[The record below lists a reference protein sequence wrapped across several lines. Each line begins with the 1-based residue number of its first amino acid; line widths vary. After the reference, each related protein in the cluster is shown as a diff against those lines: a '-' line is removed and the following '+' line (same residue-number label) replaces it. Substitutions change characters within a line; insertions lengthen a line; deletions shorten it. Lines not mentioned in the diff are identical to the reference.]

1 VISRGRLTGAQASH
15 GRRQPSR
22 TAAKRTPDG
31 LRVLRLGVA
40 VAGLYRGITLTTV
53 IAGGAGFTSR
63 SMVVAVAAVTAWGCV
78 LVWDG
83 WRRGGFRPGLATLD
97 VVFACAV
104 ELLSPGWGR
113 PGMRFGY
120 DALQDAA
127 IVAGCALRVRL
138 LAVALS
144 ALVSAE
150 SLVKL
155 VPHASGAIT
164 VTEFVTYIGTL
175 VMLALGA
182 ACASRLLRLAAGA
195 VDRRHADRAPA
206 AREQAEQRR
215 VLHDTALAT
224 LTAIARGELDAR
236 ADEVRA
242 RCARDAACLR
252 LIVQGGRLSLASLPV
267 ALAAAAEEAAGIGLR
282 VHPMC
287 GALPPD
293 LDISVVTALALAV
306 REAFNNV
313 RLHAR
318 TGDAWLTAAQE
329 DGRVVVRVVD
339 RGAGFAGAGAGKGIS
354 DSILGRMRD
363 VGGDASVESAPGQG
377 TTVELRW
384 PA

>member
-1 VISRGRLTGAQASH
+1 MLASVL
-15 GRRQPSR
+15 GRRQPLR
-22 TAAKRTPDG
+22 TAAKRTPNG

-40 VAGLYRGITLTTV
+40 AAGMYRGITLTTV

-63 SMVVAVAAVTAWGCV
+63 SMVVAIAAVTTWGGV

-83 WRRGGFRPGLATLD
+83 WRRGGFRPGLVTLD
-97 VVFACAV
+97 VMFACAG
-104 ELLSPGWGR
+104 ELLSPAWGV

-120 DALQDAA
+120 GALQNAA
-127 IVAGCALRVRL
+127 IVAGCAGRVRL

-150 SLVKL
+150 AVAASG
-155 VPHASGAIT
+155 PHAPRAIT
-164 VTEFVTYIGTL
+164 VTEFVAYIATL
-175 VMLALGA
+175 VVLALSA
-182 ACASRLLRLAAGA
+182 AGASRLLRLAAEA
-195 VDRRHADRAPA
+195 VDRTSA
-206 AREQAEQRR
+206 ARGQAEQRR

-224 LTAIARGELDAR
+224 LTALARGGLDAR
-236 ADEVRA
+236 AEEVRA
-242 RCARDAACLR
+242 RCARDAAYLR
-252 LIVQGGRLSLASLPV
+252 LILQGERLSLASLPV
-267 ALAAAAEEAAGIGLR
+267 ALADAAEEAAGIGLR
-282 VHPMC
+282 MHPMC
-287 GALPPD
+287 GDLPSD

-339 RGAGFAGAGAGKGIS
+339 RGAGFAQASIGAGKGIS
-354 DSILGRMRD
+354 ESILGRMRD
-363 VGGDASVESAPGQG
+363 VGGDAFVESALGQG